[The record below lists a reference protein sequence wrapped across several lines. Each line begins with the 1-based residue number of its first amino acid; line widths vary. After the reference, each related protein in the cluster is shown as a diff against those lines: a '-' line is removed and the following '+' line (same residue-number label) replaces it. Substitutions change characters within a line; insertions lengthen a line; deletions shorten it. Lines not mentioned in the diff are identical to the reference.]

1 MEKRYFDNMTK
12 EELSKEWVRL
22 DKEIERRRDMR
33 VSKKYRTYDFDQ
45 DLTIAQLE
53 RDQYSIFIKMC
64 NGNIKY

>member
-1 MEKRYFDNMTK
+1 MERYFDKMTK

-33 VSKKYRTYDFDQ
+33 VSKKYRPYDFDQ